1 MSSIAWDE
9 AVIAFKALAD
19 QADEPAELWSAP
31 QRLAWLDNVETLAR
45 ILPALQHQPINDL
58 LAQATTEQV
67 GGSLQQVL
75 ADRLRINRAG
85 RGPAHRGGRRSGAAH
100 ARSPVSRCRPS
111 WSTPPPVSAPG

>member
-19 QADEPAELWSAP
+19 QADEPAELWSTP

-45 ILPALQHQPINDL
+45 ILPALRHQPINDL

-75 ADRLRINRAG
+75 ADRLRIY
-85 RGPAHRGGRRSGAAH
+85 RRDAARRIEEAADLGA
-100 ARSPVSRCRPS
+100 RTTLIGEPLPPS
-111 WSTPPPVSAPG
+111 WSTPPRGSGPG